1 MLCTLCGQLES
12 LTYIHHRSTQPKMV
26 LSMSTAPLDLPRP
39 SVRASAR
46 PIPHSAT
53 KFLGFSMFAH
63 LSILDALTQF
73 KEVCFDTLR
82 FKVLTW
88 ILLATPCLSVA
99 ADSYTYTF
107 TTASLISGSLILVTA
122 PAVGGISLVTSAT
135 GTVNSSA
142 VTLISPGGFGGNDN
156 LGEI

>member
-1 MLCTLCGQLES
+1 
-12 LTYIHHRSTQPKMV
+12 
-26 LSMSTAPLDLPRP
+26 
-39 SVRASAR
+39 
-46 PIPHSAT
+46 
-53 KFLGFSMFAH
+53 MFAH
-63 LSILDALTQF
+63 LSILAALTQF

-107 TTASLISGSLILVTA
+107 TTASLSGSLILVTA

-142 VTLISPGGFGGNDN
+142 VTLSLLNAYGGNDN
-156 LGEI
+156 KVQIDFTQPVGSQAKFNGNGITVQTAGC